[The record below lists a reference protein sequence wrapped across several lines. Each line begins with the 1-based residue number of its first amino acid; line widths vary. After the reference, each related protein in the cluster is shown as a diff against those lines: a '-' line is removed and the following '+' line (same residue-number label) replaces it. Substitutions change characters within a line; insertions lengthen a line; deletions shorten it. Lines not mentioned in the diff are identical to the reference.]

1 MLAYPLPLS
10 IIMFRE
16 ELKEIFIRELN
27 KLEEEINAYADESK
41 LWIIKGEIKNSAGNL
56 CLHLNGNLQ
65 HFIGAMLGKT
75 GYVRNRDA
83 EFTDKNIPRNR
94 LIELIHT
101 SKKVINE
108 TLNQLDEENLAHNY
122 PLQVFGKE
130 MTTRF
135 FLTHLT
141 THLTYH
147 LGQINYHRRL
157 TA

>member
-1 MLAYPLPLS
+1 
-10 IIMFRE
+10 MFKD

-27 KLEEEINAYADESK
+27 KLEEEISAYADESK

-65 HFIGAMLGKT
+65 YYIGAILGET

-83 EFTDKNIPRNR
+83 EFADKNIPRSR
-94 LIELIHT
+94 LIELIYT
-101 SKKVINE
+101 SRKVINE
-108 TLNQLDEENLAHNY
+108 TLNQLTDENLMDKY
-122 PLQVFGKE
+122 PLQVLGKE
-130 MTTRF
+130 MVTTRF
-135 FLTHLT
+135 FLIHIA

>member
-1 MLAYPLPLS
+1 
-10 IIMFRE
+10 MFTA
-16 ELKEIFIRELN
+16 ELKEIFIRELDM
-27 KLEEEINAYADESK
+27 LEEEINAYSDESG
-41 LWIIKGEIKNSAGNL
+41 LWAVKSEIKNSAGNL

-65 HFIGAMLGKT
+65 HFIGAVLGKT

-83 EFTDKNIPRNR
+83 EFADRNIPRSR
-94 LIELIHT
+94 LIELIHI

-108 TLNQLDEENLAHNY
+108 TLNQLTDENLVSNY

-135 FLTHLT
+135 FLTHLA

-147 LGQINYHRRL
+147 LGQVNYHRRL
-157 TA
+157 IG

>member
-1 MLAYPLPLS
+1 MLFIPFSY
-10 IIMFRE
+10 IMFRN
-16 ELKEIFIRELN
+16 ELKEIFIRELD

-41 LWIIKGEIKNSAGNL
+41 LWIIRGGIKNSAGNL

-65 HFIGAMLGKT
+65 HFIGAILGKT
-75 GYVRNRDA
+75 GYARNRDA
-83 EFTDKNIPRNR
+83 EFADKNIPRSR
-94 LIELIHT
+94 LIELTRT

-108 TLNQLDEENLAHNY
+108 TLNQLTDENLTNNY
-122 PLQVFGKE
+122 PLQVLGKE
-130 MTTRF
+130 MVTIRF
-135 FLTHLT
+135 FLVHLA

>member
-1 MLAYPLPLS
+1 MVAK
-10 IIMFRE
+10 
-16 ELKEIFIRELN
+16 ELTEIFIRELD
-27 KLEEEINAYADESK
+27 KLEVEINAYTDESK
-41 LWIIKGEIKNSAGNL
+41 LWLVKGEIKNSAGNL
-56 CLHLNGNLQ
+56 CLHITGNLQ
-65 HFIGAMLGKT
+65 HFIGAVLGKT

-83 EFTDKNIPRNR
+83 EFSEKNIPCSG
-94 LIELIHT
+94 LIGLIHT
-101 SKKVINE
+101 SKQVIND
-108 TLNQLDEENLAHNY
+108 TLNQLTDENLTDKY

-135 FLTHLT
+135 FLIYLT